1 MWLAISLSVVVG
13 LVVGRSIVAE
23 TSAHRLGLADNWW
36 RPECEVCGEAASLSM
51 THCSTNRH
59 RQPWYS
65 WGVPIVNATVFGVMA
80 VSAPTPWVLP
90 AYLVFAATMVTL
102 TVTDLQTKLIPNRI
116 LGPATVTGGV
126 LLALGG
132 LVARDFDG
140 IGRAAIGG
148 FAYFGVLFLLA
159 LIGRGALGFGDVK
172 MSFIIGV
179 FTGYVS
185 IGSVL
190 VAGAGAF
197 IVAGLYS
204 VVLIVTRLSNRKD
217 MIPFGPF
224 MTTAGLAAVVW
235 GPAIVDWYQ
244 G

>member
-1 MWLAISLSVVVG
+1 MLLGISLSVVVG

-23 TSAHRLGLADNWW
+23 TSAHRLGLQDNWW
-36 RPECEVCGEAASLSM
+36 RPECEVCGESVSLPM
-51 THCSTNRH
+51 TFCSTNRH

-65 WGVPIVNATVFGVMA
+65 WGIPIVNAAVFGVMA
-80 VSAPTPWVLP
+80 VSVPTLSVLP
-90 AYLVFAATMVTL
+90 AYLLFGATMVTL

-116 LGPATVTGGV
+116 LGPATVAGVV

-132 LVARDFDG
+132 LVARDG
-140 IGRAAIGG
+140 GSVGRAAIGG

-185 IGSVL
+185 LGSVL
-190 VAGAGAF
+190 VAGIGAF

-224 MTTAGLAAVVW
+224 MTIAGLAAVVW
-235 GPAIVDWYQ
+235 GPAIVDWYR